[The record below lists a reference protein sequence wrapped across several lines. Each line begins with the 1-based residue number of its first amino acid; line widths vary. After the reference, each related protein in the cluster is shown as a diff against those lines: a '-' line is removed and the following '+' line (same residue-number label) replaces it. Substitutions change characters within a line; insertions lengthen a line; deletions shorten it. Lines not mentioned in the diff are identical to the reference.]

1 MARRLLW
8 KQVDVFADRPLC
20 GSPLAVFLD
29 GRSLDPD
36 EMAAV
41 ARETNLAET
50 AFVLPPTTPDA
61 AYRLRTFVP
70 GRERQ
75 FPGNA
80 VLGAAFALAE
90 EGAFQLFEPLTT
102 VFAETAIGVLP
113 IELEIAGGHPVR
125 AGMNHTPP
133 PVCGRV
139 FGRPGSPVV
148 AALAAALGV
157 GPDDVIGRGLYPEIV
172 DVGPSYLM
180 VCIDDMNILSAV
192 KPDFSALARIANQL
206 AFEGFAVFAP
216 RPLDPTA
223 QVHVRLFVPG
233 QAMPED
239 AANASAAAGLG
250 AYLAKW
256 KIIHPAQTGLAR
268 FILEQ
273 GIEIERPSYAEVA
286 VGVDPLDRE
295 AFSVRIS
302 GSCFTSAA
310 GELVLP

>member
-1 MARRLLW
+1 MPRRLLW

-20 GSPLAVFLD
+20 GSPVAVFLD

-41 ARETNLAET
+41 AREINLAET
-50 AFVLPPTTPDA
+50 AFVLPPTTPEA
-61 AYRLRTFVP
+61 AYRIRTFVP
-70 GRERQ
+70 GKERQ
-75 FPGNA
+75 FAGNA
-80 VLGAAFALAE
+80 ALGAAFALAE

-102 VFAETAIGVLP
+102 VFEETAAGVLP
-113 IELEIAGGHPVR
+113 VELEVIGGHPVR
-125 AGMNHTPP
+125 AGMNQTPP

-139 FGRPGSPVV
+139 FGRPGSQVI

-157 GPDDVIGRGLYPEIV
+157 ELEDVVGRGLFPQIV
-172 DVGPSYLM
+172 DTGVSHLM
-180 VCIDDMNILSAV
+180 VCIDDQTLLAGL
-192 KPDFSALARIANQL
+192 KPDMSALGRISEQL
-206 AFEGFAVFAP
+206 AFEGFSVFAP

-223 QVHVRLFVPG
+223 QVHVRFFAPG
-233 QAMPED
+233 SAMPED
-239 AANASAAAGLG
+239 PATASAAAGLG

-256 KIIHPAQTGLAR
+256 QIIHPEKTGMAR

-273 GIEIERPSYAEVA
+273 GVEIERPSYIEVA

-295 AFSVRIS
+295 VFPVRVS

>member
-20 GSPLAVFLD
+20 GSPVAVFLD

-41 ARETNLAET
+41 AREVNLPET
-50 AFVLPPTTPDA
+50 AFVLPPTTPEA
-61 AYRLRTFVP
+61 AYRIRTFVP
-70 GRERQ
+70 GRERTWA
-75 FPGNA
+75 GNA
-80 VLGAAFALAE
+80 ALAAAFALAE

-102 VFAETAIGVLP
+102 VYGETPAGVLP
-113 IELEIAGGHPVR
+113 VELEIAGGHPVR
-125 AGMNHTPP
+125 AGMSQVPP

-139 FGRPGSPVV
+139 FGRPGSPVI

-157 GPDDVIGRGLYPEIV
+157 GPDDVVGRGLYPEIV
-172 DVGPSYLM
+172 DTGLCYLM
-180 VCIDDMNILSAV
+180 VCIDDMAMLSGLQ
-192 KPDFSALARIANQL
+192 PDISALGRICRQL
-206 AFEGFAVFAP
+206 SFEGFQVFAP
-216 RPLDPTA
+216 RPLDPQA
-223 QVHVRLFVPG
+223 QVHTRLFTPWSSVT
-233 QAMPED
+233 EE
-239 AANASAAAGLG
+239 AATASAAAGLG

-256 KIIHPAQTGLAR
+256 KIIHPEKTGLAR

-273 GIEIERPSYAEVA
+273 GVEIERPSYIDVA

>member
-20 GSPLAVFLD
+20 GSAVAVFLD

-36 EMAAV
+36 EMEAV
-41 ARETNLAET
+41 AREVNLAET

-61 AYRLRTFVP
+61 AYRIRSYTP
-70 GRERQ
+70 GRERV
-75 FPGNA
+75 FAGNA
-80 VLGAAFALAE
+80 ALGTAFALAE

-102 VFAETAIGVLP
+102 VFEETPSGVLP
-113 IELEIAGGHPVR
+113 MELEVAGGHPVR
-125 AGMNHTPP
+125 VGMNQIPP
-133 PVCGRV
+133 PICGRV
-139 FGRPGSPVV
+139 FGRPGSPVI

-157 GPDDVIGRGLYPEIV
+157 GPDDVVGRGLYPEIV
-172 DVGPSYLM
+172 DTGLSYLM
-180 VCIDDMNILSAV
+180 VCIDDMSILSGLE
-192 KPDFSALARIANQL
+192 PDFSALGRIARQL
-206 AFEGFAVFAP
+206 AFEGFSVFAP
-216 RPLDPTA
+216 RPLDPQA
-223 QVHVRLFVPG
+223 QVHTRLFAPG
-233 QAMPED
+233 SPMPED
-239 AANASAAAGLG
+239 AATASAAAGLG

-256 KIIHPAQTGLAR
+256 KIIHPEKTGMAR

-273 GIEIERPSYAEVA
+273 GVEIERPSYIEVA

-295 AFSVRIS
+295 AFSVRVS